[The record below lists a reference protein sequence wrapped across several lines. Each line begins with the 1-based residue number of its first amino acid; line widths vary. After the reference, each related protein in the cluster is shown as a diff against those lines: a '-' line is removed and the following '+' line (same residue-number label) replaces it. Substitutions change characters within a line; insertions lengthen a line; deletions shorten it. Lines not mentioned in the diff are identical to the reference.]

1 MFHLT
6 RHLSPY
12 VLYFS
17 DDVPLPSV
25 GIFGDSTWSAGA
37 PELDVNLMVSYST
50 MSVEFYASKEFELD
64 LYCFGM

>member
-37 PELDVNLMVSYST
+37 PELDVNPMVSYST
-50 MSVEFYASKEFELD
+50 VSAEFYA
-64 LYCFGM
+64 